1 MPPCRPRS
9 PRLET
14 STKDEPSLRELL
26 QRVTEPEP
34 PIGQL
39 VGTSLRAGVR
49 LRRRRLGLS
58 TAVAGAAVVA
68 IGVVT
73 ATLTSPAGHPSV
85 TVRVSAEPVAG
96 PSADQLARGRWV
108 RMPPAPIQMCGPLAF
123 WDGRGLVAI
132 QEPASPCPLRAAEY
146 NPRVNRWTRITAPPI
161 FKHEWAVAA
170 SGGGRAVLV
179 VNTGATYSWQQASG
193 RWQPHGKLP
202 AGSNRFSITW
212 TGSTFLVTSSTT
224 GT

>member
-1 MPPCRPRS
+1 MPSCRPRS

-14 STKDEPSLRELL
+14 STMDEPSLRELL

-58 TAVAGAAVVA
+58 SAVAGAAVVA

-73 ATLTSPAGHPSV
+73 ATLTSPAGNPPV
-85 TVRVSAEPVAG
+85 TVRVSAEPVAS

-123 WDGRGLVAI
+123 WEGCGV
-132 QEPASPCPLRAAEY
+132 QPARQPVDQDHRPAHL
-146 NPRVNRWTRITAPPI
+146 
-161 FKHEWAVAA
+161 
-170 SGGGRAVLV
+170 
-179 VNTGATYSWQQASG
+179 QA
-193 RWQPHGKLP
+193 
-202 AGSNRFSITW
+202 
-212 TGSTFLVTSSTT
+212 
-224 GT
+224 